1 MPVRALL
8 RQHVERIRQMWALCG
23 LVTLVLMFALIF
35 LGIYASVENS
45 EYEEDEYSEFDYIL
59 AHELEDQ
66 WE

>member
-1 MPVRALL
+1 
-8 RQHVERIRQMWALCG
+8 MWALCG